1 MAALREATEE
11 VRAGKRMAVAGVS
24 RSSGQA
30 ANLVY
35 RRLRDRGHTVFAVNP
50 NAETVEGDR
59 CYADLKAIPDGV
71 DAVVVATTPAVA
83 ERVVEECVELG
94 IERVWLHRSF
104 GTGSVSKK
112 ALAFG
117 REHGVQVIA

>member
-11 VRAGKRMAVAGVS
+11 FLAGKRIAVAGVS

-35 RRLRDRGHTVFAVNP
+35 RRLRDRGYTVFAVNP

-59 CYADLKAIPDGV
+59 CYSDLRSIPDGSMGSWWRPLLLSRR
-71 DAVVVATTPAVA
+71 AWLPSAPSSGSGGCGCIALLGRAASRKRRSTTAA
-83 ERVVEECVELG
+83 STASR
-94 IERVWLHRSF
+94 
-104 GTGSVSKK
+104 
-112 ALAFG
+112 
-117 REHGVQVIA
+117 